1 MHQLASK
8 HGLVMSRSSVTVPG
22 CLYPSCVCTMTA
34 TATDFDCSMCI
45 AEHEGVEATNEV
57 LGHQDSSEWSLVDSD
72 VDEHEQLL
80 RQ

>member
-1 MHQLASK
+1 
-8 HGLVMSRSSVTVPG
+8 
-22 CLYPSCVCTMTA
+22 MTA